1 MGGIRD
7 FRSSCKIVTSA
18 WLSLLPGEQSRA
30 ANDCAARNLGEI
42 GMDGQPTTR
51 KSLLNRLQG
60 SRDESAWGEF
70 VLIYEPLLMR
80 LMRKR
85 GLQESDARD
94 TTQQVLVRISR
105 AIDGYRP
112 DGGDA
117 SFRRWLFCIARNVV
131 VTFLSKQ
138 SRHPR
143 LLDDWEAAEQLEPAL
158 ATSDEMKCFQQ
169 EYDQQ
174 VLAWAIEQV
183 RCEFREST
191 WLAFVRTSV
200 EGHPVTEVAGELKM
214 SPGSIYV
221 ARSRIVARL
230 RAKVEE
236 FEAKS

>member
-1 MGGIRD
+1 
-7 FRSSCKIVTSA
+7 
-18 WLSLLPGEQSRA
+18 
-30 ANDCAARNLGEI
+30 
-42 GMDGQPTTR
+42 MDSQPTTR

-80 LMRKR
+80 LMRSR
-85 GLQESDARD
+85 GLQENDARD
-94 TTQQVLVRISR
+94 TTQQVLLRISG
-105 AIDGYRP
+105 AIDRYRP
-112 DGGDA
+112 DGGTA
-117 SFRRWLFCIARNVV
+117 SFRRWLFRIARNVV
-131 VTFLSKQ
+131 VTFLSKRSQ
-138 SRHPR
+138 QPT

-158 ATSDEMKCFQQ
+158 ATSDEMKCFQR

-174 VLAWAIEQV
+174 ILAWAIEQV

-191 WLAFVRTSV
+191 WLAFVRTSI
-200 EGHPVTEVAGELKM
+200 EGRSVTEVSEELKM

-230 RAKVEE
+230 RVKVEE